1 MTDTLTRL
9 SAIGDHPEKS
19 ERCRNIEEA
28 LIGATQANNDSAKVD
43 GCSNKQERP
52 AQQRNGDKILV
63 SHGEESTPCGAPD
76 RIRTC
81 DLLLRRETL

>member
-9 SAIGDHPEKS
+9 SSIGDHPEES
-19 ERCRNIEEA
+19 ESCRNVEEA
-28 LIGATQANNDSAKVD
+28 LVGATETNNDSAKVD

-52 AQQRNGDKILV
+52 AQQRNSDEILV

>member
-1 MTDTLTRL
+1 MPDSLAWLR
-9 SAIGDHPEKS
+9 AIGDHPEES

-28 LIGATQANNDSAKVD
+28 LVGAAQANNDSADVD
-43 GCSNKQERP
+43 GSSNKQERP
-52 AQQRNGDKILV
+52 TQQRNRNEFLI
-63 SHGEESTPCGAPD
+63 SHGEEFTPCGAPD